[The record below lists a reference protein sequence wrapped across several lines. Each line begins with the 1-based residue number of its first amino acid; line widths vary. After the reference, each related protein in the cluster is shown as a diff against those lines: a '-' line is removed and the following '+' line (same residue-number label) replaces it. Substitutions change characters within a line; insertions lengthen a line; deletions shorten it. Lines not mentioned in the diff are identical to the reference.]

1 MKAYHLIFW
10 ENYVNADIQF
20 PFIINTLRPRQNGR
34 HFADDIFKR
43 IFLFENVW
51 ISIKISVKFVPG
63 EPIDNILALVQI
75 IAQRRIGDKPL
86 SEPKVA

>member
-1 MKAYHLIFW
+1 MAAISQTIF
-10 ENYVNADIQF
+10 
-20 PFIINTLRPRQNGR
+20 
-34 HFADDIFKR
+34 FKR
-43 IFLFENVW
+43 IFLYENVW

-86 SEPKVA
+86 SEPKVAWFTDSYMRFVKQFNTFQG